1 MEEEE
6 APDEGNVS
14 VTPFRL
20 TADRFPIIPCKPETP
35 RAGPKD
41 VGGDGREGSNE
52 VKVLMHE
59 EVSTESII
67 NARSTLSWDS
77 KNSSLMQQVL
87 RILLLN
93 CMKVTMGSRSVSH
106 MMLGQQYSGYNQ
118 RFGTELIK
126 SAINEH
132 RSI

>member
-93 CMKVTMGSRSVSH
+93 CMKVTMGSRSSQPHDARPTILGLQPEVRNGVDKVSH
-106 MMLGQQYSGYNQ
+106 
-118 RFGTELIK
+118 K
-126 SAINEH
+126 
-132 RSI
+132 

>member
-20 TADRFPIIPCKPETP
+20 TADRFPIIPCKLETP

-41 VGGDGREGSNE
+41 VGGYGREGSNE

-67 NARSTLSWDS
+67 NARSTLSWGS
-77 KNSSLMQQVL
+77 KNTSLVRQLL

-93 CMKVTMGSRSVSH
+93 CMKVTMGSRSSQPHDARPTILGLQSEVRNGVDKVS
-106 MMLGQQYSGYNQ
+106 
-118 RFGTELIK
+118 RK
-126 SAINEH
+126 
-132 RSI
+132 